1 MTKTE
6 QRENFIVKK
15 IIDNRKINEIIA
27 TEIVENTV
35 VMLNA
40 KDIEI
45 QNIDHL
51 GIVAGIIDAIG
62 LVETINELI
71 GEEKGEKVSPGHV
84 VKAMILNGL
93 GFVSKPLYMFPKY
106 FETIACEHLIG
117 AGVKPE
123 YLNDDKLGRVMD
135 KLFIKGLNTI
145 FLKIALNAVKKFN
158 ISLLSSHLD
167 SSSMHVHGQYNTSL
181 PEVIFENQQTENTQ
195 KSEELAVK
203 SLKEI
208 TITYGYSRDH
218 RPDLKQ
224 FIIELICSGDGD
236 IPIFLKLASGNQSDS
251 SCFGKIAVEY
261 QKQIEVNSLIVA
273 DCALY
278 TESNLKLMSE
288 LRWLCRVPL
297 SIKTAQSL
305 ISTLPELEFIDS
317 NLPGYRFFSKTVTY
331 GEIEQRWLVV
341 QSQDRRES
349 DLRKLSQK
357 IIKAESK
364 AIQDLKKL
372 SQEKFACEADAIKA
386 LSKLSKQFKYHQIQE
401 SKVAKIISNKK
412 DNLAGISYQISAT
425 VSKNESKIN
434 TEILSAG
441 RFIIATN
448 VLDSNELSDD
458 SMLSEYKAQ
467 QSCERGFGFLK
478 DPLFFADSIFLKSP
492 ERIESLGMIMGL
504 CLLVYTLAQR
514 QVRAALS
521 ESKST
526 IKNQLGKATD
536 HPTLRWIF
544 QCFQCTHL
552 VEFHNEKHV
561 SNWTQDRD
569 FILNL
574 FPDHCLRYYQLI
586 T

>member
-1 MTKTE
+1 MKLKPQE
-6 QRENFIVKK
+6 
-15 IIDNRKINEIIA
+15 
-27 TEIVENTV
+27 
-35 VMLNA
+35 M
-40 KDIEI
+40 EI

-62 LVETINELI
+62 LVEIINELI
-71 GEEKGEKVSPGHV
+71 VEEKGEKVSAGHV

-106 FETIACEHLIG
+106 FETIACEHLVG
-117 AGVKPE
+117 TGVKPE

-135 KLFIKGLNTI
+135 KLFIKGLDTVFFI
-145 FLKIALNAVKKFN
+145 IALKAAKKFG
-158 ISLLSSHLD
+158 ISLSSSHLD

-181 PEVIFENQQTENTQ
+181 PEVIFESKEAVNPQEL
-195 KSEELAVK
+195 EELVVK
-203 SLKEI
+203 APKEI

-236 IPIFLKLASGNQSDS
+236 IPIFLKLASGNQADS
-251 SCFGKIAVEY
+251 SCFGEIAVEY

-273 DCALY
+273 DCAMY
-278 TESNLKLMSE
+278 TESNLKLMSD
-288 LRWLCRVPL
+288 LRWLSRVPL
-297 SIKTAQSL
+297 SIKSAQSL
-305 ISTLPELEFIDS
+305 ISTLLESEFRES
-317 NLPGYRFFSKTVTY
+317 NLSGYKFASKTVTY
-331 GEIEQRWLVV
+331 AEIEQTWLVV
-341 QSQDRRES
+341 QSQDRKES

-357 IIKAESK
+357 ISKAESK
-364 AIQDLKKL
+364 AIQELKKL
-372 SQEKFACEADAIKA
+372 SKDKFACEADAIKA
-386 LSKLSKQFKYHQIQE
+386 LSKLSKQFKYHQTQE
-401 SKVAKIISNKK
+401 SKVIETPSNKK
-412 DNLAGISYQISAT
+412 DNSAGISYQISAT
-425 VSKNESKIN
+425 VCKNESKIN
-434 TEILSAG
+434 TETLSAG

-448 VLDSNELSDD
+448 VLDSNELSHD

-467 QSCERGFGFLK
+467 QSCERGFAFLK
-478 DPLFFADSIFLKSP
+478 DPLFFANSIFLKSP

-514 QVRAALS
+514 QIRAALK

-536 HPTLRWIF
+536 RPTLRWIF
-544 QCFQCTHL
+544 QRFQSIHL
-552 VEFHNEKHV
+552 VEFNNERHV

-569 FILNL
+569 LILNL
-574 FPDHCLRYYQLI
+574 LPDDCLRYYKLI

>member
-1 MTKTE
+1 M
-6 QRENFIVKK
+6 
-15 IIDNRKINEIIA
+15 NERIA
-27 TEIVENTV
+27 TEVVENTV
-35 VMLNA
+35 VILNT

-71 GEEKGEKVSPGHV
+71 GEEKAEKVSPGHV

-93 GFVSKPLYMFPKY
+93 GFVSKPLYMFPQY

-117 AGVKPE
+117 PGVKPE

-135 KLFIKGLNTI
+135 KLFIKGLDTI
-145 FLKIALNAVKKFN
+145 FLKIALNAVKKFKV
-158 ISLLSSHLD
+158 SLLSSHLD
-167 SSSMHVHGQYNTSL
+167 SSSMHVHGEYNTNL
-181 PEVIFENQQTENTQ
+181 PEVIFENQKLGNNQEL
-195 KSEELAVK
+195 EELAVK
-203 SLKEI
+203 SPKEI

-224 FIIELICSGDGD
+224 FILELICSGDGD
-236 IPIFLKLASGNQSDS
+236 IPIFLKLASGNQADS
-251 SCFGKIAVEY
+251 SCFGQIAVEY

-297 SIKTAQSL
+297 SLKSAQSL
-305 ISTLPELEFIDS
+305 ISTLPESEFIDS
-317 NLPGYRFFSKTVTY
+317 KLSGYKFASKTVTY
-331 GEIEQRWLVV
+331 AGIDQRWLVV
-341 QSQDRRES
+341 QSQDRRLA
-349 DLRKLSQK
+349 DLSKLSQK
-357 IIKAESK
+357 ITKAESK
-364 AIQDLKKL
+364 ALLELKKL
-372 SQEKFACEADAIKA
+372 SRDKFACEADAIKA
-386 LSKLSKQFKYHQIQE
+386 LLKLSKQFKYHQIQE
-401 SKVAKIISNKK
+401 SKVTEIISNKK
-412 DNLAGISYQISAT
+412 DNQTEPSYQITAKLSR
-425 VSKNESKIN
+425 NESKIN

-448 VLDSNELSDD
+448 VLESKQLGDD
-458 SMLSEYKAQ
+458 LMLSEYKAQ
-467 QSCERGFGFLK
+467 QCCERGFGFLK

-514 QVRAALS
+514 QIRAALR
-521 ESKST
+521 EAKLT

-536 HPTLRWIF
+536 SPTLRWIF
-544 QCFQCTHL
+544 QRFQCIHL
-552 VEFHNEKHV
+552 VEINNEKYV
-561 SNWTQDRD
+561 SNWTSDRD

-574 FPDHCLRYYQLI
+574 LPDDCLRYYQLV